1 MMTVQLLSV
10 DCEEL
15 KMGITELF
23 VLAIG
28 LSMDAFAVSI
38 CKGLS
43 LGKISWKH
51 MCIAGAWFGG
61 FQALMPFIGWM
72 LGSQFADRIQ
82 QYDHWIAFI
91 LLVLI
96 GGNMIREALSGDE
109 EDAAQAETDLR
120 LDHKKLFL
128 MAIATSID
136 ALAIGVTFAFL
147 ETAILPAIGII
158 GCTTFCIS
166 VAGVAVGCWF
176 GARYKKRAEI
186 TGGAILVLLGV
197 RILLEHLGILAF

>member
-1 MMTVQLLSV
+1 MTF
-10 DCEEL
+10 
-15 KMGITELF
+15 IELF
-23 VLAIG
+23 LIGVG
-28 LSMDAFAVSI
+28 LSMDAFAAAI
-38 CKGLS
+38 CQGLFMTRIKWGHA
-43 LGKISWKH
+43 LTVGLY
-51 MCIAGAWFGG
+51 FGG

-158 GCTTFCIS
+158 GCTFCIS

-186 TGGAILVLLGV
+186 TGGAILVLLGIK
-197 RILLEHLGILAF
+197 ILLEHLGILAF

>member
-1 MMTVQLLSV
+1 MTF
-10 DCEEL
+10 
-15 KMGITELF
+15 IELF
-23 VLAIG
+23 LIGVG
-28 LSMDAFAVSI
+28 LSMDAFAAAI
-38 CKGLS
+38 CQGLS
-43 LGKISWKH
+43 MTRIEWGHALTVGLY
-51 MCIAGAWFGG
+51 FGG

-186 TGGAILVLLGV
+186 TGGAILVLLGIK
-197 RILLEHLGILAF
+197 ILLEHLGILAF

>member
-1 MMTVQLLSV
+1 MSF
-10 DCEEL
+10 
-15 KMGITELF
+15 IELF
-23 VLAIG
+23 LIGVG
-28 LSMDAFAVSI
+28 LSMDAFAAAI
-38 CKGLS
+38 CQGLFMTRIKWGHA
-43 LGKISWKH
+43 LTVGLY
-51 MCIAGAWFGG
+51 FGG

-166 VAGVAVGCWF
+166 VAGVVVGCWF

-186 TGGAILVLLGV
+186 TGGAILVLLGIK
-197 RILLEHLGILAF
+197 ILLEHLGILAF

>member
-1 MMTVQLLSV
+1 MSF
-10 DCEEL
+10 
-15 KMGITELF
+15 IELF
-23 VLAIG
+23 LIGVG
-28 LSMDAFAVSI
+28 LSMDAFAAAI
-38 CKGLS
+38 CQGLFMTRIKWGHA
-43 LGKISWKH
+43 LTVGLY
-51 MCIAGAWFGG
+51 FGG

-176 GARYKKRAEI
+176 GARYKKRAEL
-186 TGGAILVLLGV
+186 TGGVILMLLGV
-197 RILLEHLGILAF
+197 KILLEHLGLIGF

>member
-1 MMTVQLLSV
+1 MTF
-10 DCEEL
+10 
-15 KMGITELF
+15 IELF
-23 VLAIG
+23 LIGVG
-28 LSMDAFAVSI
+28 LSMDAFAAAI
-38 CKGLS
+38 CQGLFMTRIKWGHA
-43 LGKISWKH
+43 LTVGLY
-51 MCIAGAWFGG
+51 FGG

-109 EDAAQAETDLR
+109 EDTAQAETDLR
-120 LDHKKLFL
+120 LDHKKLFF

-186 TGGAILVLLGV
+186 TGGAILVLLGIK
-197 RILLEHLGILAF
+197 ILLEHLGILAF

>member
-1 MMTVQLLSV
+1 MSFI
-10 DCEEL
+10 D
-15 KMGITELF
+15 LF
-23 VLAIG
+23 LIGVG
-28 LSMDAFAVSI
+28 LSMDAFAVAI
-38 CKGLS
+38 CQGLS
-43 LGKISWKH
+43 MTRIKWGHALTVGLY
-51 MCIAGAWFGG
+51 FGG

>member
-1 MMTVQLLSV
+1 MTF
-10 DCEEL
+10 
-15 KMGITELF
+15 IELF
-23 VLAIG
+23 LIGVG
-28 LSMDAFAVSI
+28 LSMDAFAAAI
-38 CKGLS
+38 CQGLFMTRIKWGHA
-43 LGKISWKH
+43 LTVGLY
-51 MCIAGAWFGG
+51 FGG

-186 TGGAILVLLGV
+186 TGGAILVLLGIK
-197 RILLEHLGILAF
+197 ILLEHLGFLG

>member
-1 MMTVQLLSV
+1 MTF
-10 DCEEL
+10 
-15 KMGITELF
+15 IELF
-23 VLAIG
+23 LIGVG
-28 LSMDAFAVSI
+28 LSMDAFAAAI
-38 CKGLS
+38 CQGLS
-43 LGKISWKH
+43 MTRIKWGHALTVGLY
-51 MCIAGAWFGG
+51 FGG
-61 FQALMPFIGWM
+61 FQALMPFTGWM

-82 QYDHWIAFI
+82 QYDHWSAFI

-136 ALAIGVTFAFL
+136 ALAVGVTFAFL
-147 ETAILPAIGII
+147 ETPILSAVSLIGV
-158 GCTTFCIS
+158 TTFCIS

-186 TGGAILVLLGV
+186 TGGAILVLLGIK
-197 RILLEHLGILAF
+197 ILLEHLGILAF

>member
-1 MMTVQLLSV
+1 MSF
-10 DCEEL
+10 
-15 KMGITELF
+15 IELF
-23 VLAIG
+23 LIGVG
-28 LSMDAFAVSI
+28 LSMDAFAAAI
-38 CKGLS
+38 CQGLS
-43 LGKISWKH
+43 MTRLKWGH
-51 MCIAGAWFGG
+51 ALTVGLYFGG

-186 TGGAILVLLGV
+186 TGGAILVLLGIK
-197 RILLEHLGILAF
+197 ILLEHLGILAF

>member
-1 MMTVQLLSV
+1 MSF
-10 DCEEL
+10 
-15 KMGITELF
+15 IELF
-23 VLAIG
+23 LIGVG
-28 LSMDAFAVSI
+28 LSMDAFAAAI
-38 CKGLS
+38 CQGLFMTRIKWGHA
-43 LGKISWKH
+43 LTVGLY
-51 MCIAGAWFGG
+51 FGG

-72 LGSQFADRIQ
+72 LGFQFADRIQ

-176 GARYKKRAEI
+176 GARYKQRAEI
-186 TGGAILVLLGV
+186 TGGVILVLLGCK
-197 RILLEHLGILAF
+197 ILLEHLGLLSF

>member
-1 MMTVQLLSV
+1 MSF
-10 DCEEL
+10 
-15 KMGITELF
+15 IELF
-23 VLAIG
+23 LIGVG
-28 LSMDAFAVSI
+28 LSMDAFAAAI
-38 CKGLS
+38 CQGLFMTRIKWGHA
-43 LGKISWKH
+43 LTVGLY
-51 MCIAGAWFGG
+51 FGG

-120 LDHKKLFL
+120 LAHKKLFL

-186 TGGAILVLLGV
+186 TGGAILVLRGIK
-197 RILLEHLGILAF
+197 ILLEHLGILAF

>member
-1 MMTVQLLSV
+1 MSF
-10 DCEEL
+10 
-15 KMGITELF
+15 IELF
-23 VLAIG
+23 LIGVG
-28 LSMDAFAVSI
+28 LSMDAFAAAI
-38 CKGLS
+38 CQGLS
-43 LGKISWKH
+43 MTRIKWGHALTVGLY
-51 MCIAGAWFGG
+51 FGG

-147 ETAILPAIGII
+147 ETAILPTIGII

-186 TGGAILVLLGV
+186 TGGAILVLLGIK
-197 RILLEHLGILAF
+197 ILLEHLGILAF

>member
-1 MMTVQLLSV
+1 MSFI
-10 DCEEL
+10 D
-15 KMGITELF
+15 LF
-23 VLAIG
+23 LIGVG
-28 LSMDAFAVSI
+28 LSMDAFAVAI
-38 CKGLS
+38 CQGLS
-43 LGKISWKH
+43 MTRIKWGHALTVGLY
-51 MCIAGAWFGG
+51 FGG

-109 EDAAQAETDLR
+109 EDTAQAETDLR

-186 TGGAILVLLGV
+186 TGGAILVLLGIK
-197 RILLEHLGILAF
+197 ILLEHLGILAF

>member
-1 MMTVQLLSV
+1 MSF
-10 DCEEL
+10 
-15 KMGITELF
+15 IELF
-23 VLAIG
+23 LIGVG
-28 LSMDAFAVSI
+28 LSMDAFAAEI
-38 CKGLS
+38 CQGLFMTRIKWGHA
-43 LGKISWKH
+43 LTVGLY
-51 MCIAGAWFGG
+51 FGG

-96 GGNMIREALSGDE
+96 GGNLIREGLSGDE

>member
-1 MMTVQLLSV
+1 MTF
-10 DCEEL
+10 
-15 KMGITELF
+15 IELF
-23 VLAIG
+23 LIGVG
-28 LSMDAFAVSI
+28 LSMDAFAAAI
-38 CKGLS
+38 CQGLFMTRIKWGHA
-43 LGKISWKH
+43 LTVGLY
-51 MCIAGAWFGG
+51 FGG

-197 RILLEHLGILAF
+197 RILLEHLGILTF